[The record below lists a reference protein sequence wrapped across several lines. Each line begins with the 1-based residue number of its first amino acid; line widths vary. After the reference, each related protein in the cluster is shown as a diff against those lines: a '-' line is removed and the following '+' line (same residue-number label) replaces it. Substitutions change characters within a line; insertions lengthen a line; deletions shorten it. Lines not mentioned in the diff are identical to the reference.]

1 MTRSKKTGFGCETHV
16 WRLCKRFHFCLTGT
30 VLSSNHFC
38 QGQFL
43 RVESESVQRVC
54 EPEFARDCPIAMCW
68 LRGMVNSASL
78 VGVAVAA
85 ATLLSCR
92 STPDVVSVIP
102 RTTSTTF
109 WEAEHAGAEFA
120 ARKAGLHIRWN
131 APTREDDVQLQI
143 TMVDKA
149 IDERCRGLIL
159 APDEPRA
166 LIVPVQRALAAGVP
180 TVIVGSALPLL
191 LRKNLSYIV
200 NDDEMVGR
208 MAAFRIGEVLDG
220 KGKVA
225 VVGIDP
231 QSLSSLAVLR
241 SFVSVVEERFPQIE
255 IVERRAAANSDL
267 DSELIVD
274 QVLFGHRDVNA
285 IFSLDAL
292 GTVGAYLALK
302 GRSLTGQVK
311 VVGVQQSAELANA
324 IRLHQIDSLIA
335 EDTYGMGYRAVELLT
350 RSANQPQQMIKLSPI
365 LITAANV
372 DAPETKSFIT
382 NDWRAELQ

>member
-1 MTRSKKTGFGCETHV
+1 
-16 WRLCKRFHFCLTGT
+16 
-30 VLSSNHFC
+30 
-38 QGQFL
+38 
-43 RVESESVQRVC
+43 
-54 EPEFARDCPIAMCW
+54 MCRI
-68 LRGMVNSASL
+68 RGLVNSASL
-78 VGVAVAA
+78 VGLAVAA
-85 ATLLSCR
+85 ASLISCR
-92 STPDVVSVIP
+92 STPDVVAVIP

-120 ARKAGLHIRWN
+120 SRKSGVHIRWN

-143 TMVDKA
+143 TMVDRA

-166 LIVPVQRALAAGVP
+166 LMVPVQRALAAGVP
-180 TVIVGSALPLL
+180 TVVVGSSLPLPL
-191 LRKNLSYIV
+191 QKNLSYIV

-208 MAAFRIGEVLDG
+208 MAALRIGEVLHG
-220 KGKVA
+220 KGRVA

-231 QSLSSLAVLR
+231 QSLNSLAVLK
-241 SFVSVVEERFPQIE
+241 SFVSMVGERFPQIE
-255 IVERRAAANSDL
+255 LVDRRAAANSDL
-267 DSELIVD
+267 DSELIVN
-274 QVLFGHRDVNA
+274 QVLLAHRDVSVILSLNA
-285 IFSLDAL
+285 QE
-292 GTVGAYLALK
+292 TVGAYLAVK

-335 EDTYGMGYRAVELLT
+335 EDTYRMGYRAVELLT
-350 RSANQPQQMIKLSPI
+350 RATNQSPQMIKLSPI

-372 DAPETKSFIT
+372 DSPETRSFTT